1 MASTDLTTEYEATE
15 DVSLKSVL
23 AAAVKEMGGGPALG
37 RIMGQQFTDTVNL
50 ADIPKNQRIAH
61 KALVLR
67 FSTFFANM
75 LRDSDKLDLDAESL
89 DKKKLSELQ
98 SEVTPLI
105 VEWINSD
112 QDYCR
117 RLLRHV
123 FDSNPEYV
131 RSLAGEIVVERAT
144 PLISQEGDDVE
155 FE

>member
-1 MASTDLTTEYEATE
+1 MALTDLTTDIDTSE
-15 DVSLKSVL
+15 DVSLKSVMT
-23 AAAVKEMGGGPALG
+23 AAVKHIGGGPALG
-37 RIMGQQFTDTVNL
+37 RIMGQQFLDTVNL
-50 ADIPKNQRIAH
+50 EDIPKNQRIAH

-67 FSTFFANM
+67 FQSFFANS

-112 QDYCR
+112 ADYCR

-123 FDSNPEYV
+123 WESNPEFI
-131 RSLAGEIVVERAT
+131 RSLAGEIVVENAT
-144 PLISQEGDDVE
+144 PLISEGGGDVE